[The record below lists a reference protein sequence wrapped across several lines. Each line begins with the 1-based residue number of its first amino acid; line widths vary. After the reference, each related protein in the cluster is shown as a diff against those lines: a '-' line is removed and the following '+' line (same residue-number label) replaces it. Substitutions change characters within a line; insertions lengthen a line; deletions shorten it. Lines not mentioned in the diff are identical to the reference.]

1 MRDEKIGCWR
11 LGYHR
16 GKLNTLCKE
25 NAFSFPTLLIM
36 KMEQKS
42 VHITQPC
49 FPPQTSL
56 AQRKARS
63 TSMTAAGES
72 LRAYVIKMLRQVEE
86 SRGDGSE
93 REGRRHY
100 VGEGL
105 SDRISLQTSCSI
117 YRSEEE
123 RDPHMCNPSFS

>member
-1 MRDEKIGCWR
+1 MLETRLSQRQINHFVQGKCIFVPDNAYNENGAKISP
-11 LGYHR
+11 H
-16 GKLNTLCKE
+16 N
-25 NAFSFPTLLIM
+25 SSP
-36 KMEQKS
+36 
-42 VHITQPC
+42 V
-49 FPPQTSL
+49 PPQTSL

-105 SDRISLQTSCSI
+105 SDRISL
-117 YRSEEE
+117 
-123 RDPHMCNPSFS
+123 

>member
-1 MRDEKIGCWR
+1 
-11 LGYHR
+11 
-16 GKLNTLCKE
+16 
-25 NAFSFPTLLIM
+25 
-36 KMEQKS
+36 
-42 VHITQPC
+42 
-49 FPPQTSL
+49 
-56 AQRKARS
+56 
-63 TSMTAAGES
+63 MTAAGES
-72 LRAYVIKMLRQVEE
+72 LQAYVIKMLRQVEE

-123 RDPHMCNPSFS
+123 RDPHMCNPCFFRDARERWIEQGRTGREVANMLTG